1 MSPDPRRTRGS
12 LGERI
17 AADHLSSAGYE
28 ILDRNWRTRA
38 GELDLI
44 AADAG
49 AIVFCEV
56 KTRVAGGS
64 SGPALALDAVGPA
77 KRRRLRHLAMAWLRE
92 RREELGVPRRE
103 RLRFD
108 AIGITISPGGRLL
121 ALDHVE
127 DAF

>member
-1 MSPDPRRTRGS
+1 MSPDLRRTRGS

-17 AADHLSSAGYE
+17 AADHLTDSGYE
-28 ILDRNWRTRA
+28 ILDRNWRVRE
-38 GELDLI
+38 GELDLV
-44 AADAG
+44 AADAD

-56 KTRVAGGS
+56 KTRVAGGR
-64 SGPALALDAVGPA
+64 SGPELALDAVGPA

-92 RREELGVPRRE
+92 RRERGGAPHRE
-103 RLRFD
+103 HLRFD

-121 ALDHVE
+121 SLDHVV